1 MKNHNCKRMIGLGI
15 TIIRTNNVFCLKDVA
30 LSDFNLEISYCPLC
44 GLKLGSEKP
53 SEFAV
58 RRYPEG
64 SEQPKKIKVKR

>member
-44 GLKLGSEKP
+44 GLKLAP
-53 SEFAV
+53 A
-58 RRYPEG
+58 
-64 SEQPKKIKVKR
+64 QKKETEKVKG